1 MILKGSQRA
10 GASQLANHLLNAN
23 DNDHVTIHEVSGF
36 MVDDVYGAF
45 REIEAVSQGTQC
57 QQYMFSLSL
66 NPPPSVEVSTQQYED
81 TVARI
86 EKELHL
92 DGQPRVIVFHEK
104 ENRIHA
110 HAVWSRIDAQAMKAI
125 PMSFFKNKLMEISRD
140 IYLENDWLLPKGFM
154 DHEKRDPL
162 KYSLEEYQQAKRMDQ
177 NPKLVK
183 RILKTCWEQSDN
195 RNSFEAVLKR
205 QGFFLA
211 RGERRGIL
219 AVSMTG
225 EPLSLSRWLGVNAK
239 DLKARLG
246 DPKTFLSVTD
256 TLEVIEKNKSKRY
269 DALQAELKQ
278 RKAEQLKPLI
288 QKRRELITKQREER
302 QILKEKHDLRQ
313 QKELTMRQARFR
325 SGLRGLWDRVTGAS
339 KKLSLENERAHQ
351 QSLKRDAMEWDQLKQ
366 RQLKARSQIVSR
378 IQILK
383 ADAQN
388 EAQTMQRI
396 LEPHQ
401 KSYVSEKVFSR
412 NVAAT
417 RSTKELGR

>member
-23 DNDHVTIHEVSGF
+23 DNDHVTVHEVSGF
-36 MVDDVYGAF
+36 MADDVYGAF

-66 NPPPSVEVSTQQYED
+66 NPPPSVEVSTQRYEE
-81 TVARI
+81 TVTRI
-86 EKELHL
+86 EKELNL

-110 HAVWSRIDAQAMKAI
+110 HAVWSRIDAQTMKAI

-140 IYLENDWLLPKGFM
+140 IYLENDWPLPKGFM

-162 KYSLEEYQQAKRMDQ
+162 RYSLEEYQQAKRMDQ

-183 RILKTCWEQSDN
+183 RVLKTCWEQSDN
-195 RNSFEAVLKR
+195 RDSFEVALKR

-211 RGERRGIL
+211 RGARRGFL

-225 EPLSLSRWLGVNAK
+225 GPLSLSRWLNAKAK

-246 DPKTFLSVTD
+246 DPKSLPSVSEM
-256 TLEVIEKNKSKRY
+256 LEKIELNKSKRY
-269 DALQAELKQ
+269 NALQAELNQ
-278 RKAEQLKPLI
+278 QKAERLKPLL
-288 QKRRELITKQREER
+288 QKRRDLITKQRAER
-302 QILKEKHDLRQ
+302 QALKEKHDLRQ
-313 QKELTMRQARFR
+313 QRELTMRQARFR
-325 SGLRGLWDRVTGAS
+325 SGLRGLWDRVTGTH
-339 KKLSLENERAHQ
+339 KKLSLENERSYQ
-351 QSLKRDAMEWDQLKQ
+351 QSLQRDAREWDQTKQ

-378 IQILK
+378 TQVTKAELQKQRAAMFVLK
-383 ADAQN
+383 GGQRAAIAQHPSK
-388 EAQTMQRI
+388 EAVKLR
-396 LEPHQ
+396 
-401 KSYVSEKVFSR
+401 VDRSR
-412 NVAAT
+412 
-417 RSTKELGR
+417 

>member
-23 DNDHVTIHEVSGF
+23 DNDHVTVHEVSGF
-36 MVDDVYGAF
+36 MADDVYGAF

-66 NPPPSVEVSTQQYED
+66 NPPPSIEVSAQQYEE
-81 TVARI
+81 TVAGI
-86 EKELHL
+86 EKELNL
-92 DGQPRVIVFHEK
+92 NGQPRVIVFHEK

-140 IYLENDWLLPKGFM
+140 IYLENDWPLPKGFM

-162 KYSLEEYQQAKRMDQ
+162 NYTLEEYQQAKRMDQ

-183 RILKTCWEQSDN
+183 RVLRTCWEQSDN
-195 RNSFEAVLKR
+195 RDSFEAALKR

-211 RGERRGIL
+211 RGDKRGFL

-246 DPKTFLSVTD
+246 DPKSLPSVSE
-256 TLEVIEKNKSKRY
+256 TLEIIEKNKSKRY
-269 DALQAELKQ
+269 DALQTELKQ
-278 RKAEQLKPLI
+278 RKAEQLKPLL
-288 QKRRELITKQREER
+288 QNRRELITKQRQER
-302 QILKEKHDLRQ
+302 QALKERHDLRQ

-325 SGLRGLWDRVTGAS
+325 SGLRGLWDRVTGTH
-339 KKLSLENERAHQ
+339 KKLSLENERAYQ
-351 QSLKRDAMEWDQLKQ
+351 QSLQRDVGEQDQLKQ
-366 RQLKARSQIVSR
+366 RQLKARHHIVSR
-378 IQILK
+378 IRVVKIELQKQSSALTVIHN
-383 ADAQN
+383 ADRN
-388 EAQTMQRI
+388 RPTLIRS
-396 LEPHQ
+396 
-401 KSYVSEKVFSR
+401 KGSEKPIR
-412 NVAAT
+412 GLC
-417 RSTKELGR
+417 R

>member
-23 DNDHVTIHEVSGF
+23 DNDHVTVHEVSGF
-36 MVDDVYGAF
+36 MADDVYGAF

-66 NPPPSVEVSTQQYED
+66 NPPPSVDVSAQKYEE

-86 EKELHL
+86 EKELNL
-92 DGQPRVIVFHEK
+92 GGQPRVIVFHEK

-110 HAVWSRIDAQAMKAI
+110 HAVWSRIDAQEMKAI

-140 IYLENDWLLPKGFM
+140 IYLENDWPLPKGFM

-195 RNSFEAVLKR
+195 RNSFEAALKR
-205 QGFFLA
+205 QGFFLT
-211 RGERRGIL
+211 RGDRRGFL

-225 EPLSLSRWLGVNAK
+225 EPLSLSRWLGVGAK

-246 DPKTFLSVTD
+246 DPKSLPSVTS
-256 TLEVIEKNKSKRY
+256 TLETIDLNKSKRY
-269 DALQAELKQ
+269 DALLAELKQ
-278 RKAEQLKPLI
+278 RKSEQLKPLI
-288 QKRRELITKQREER
+288 QKRRELITNQHEER
-302 QILKEKHDLRQ
+302 QALKEKHDLRQ
-313 QKELTMRQARFR
+313 QKELNMRQARFR
-325 SGLRGLWDRVTGAS
+325 SGLRGLWDRVIGTH
-339 KKLSLENERAHQ
+339 KKLIHENERAYQ
-351 QSLKRDAMEWDQLKQ
+351 QSLQRDAREWDQLKQ
-366 RQLKARSQIVSR
+366 RQLKARSQVISR
-378 IQILK
+378 IQVTKAELHKRQMMVQQALK
-383 ADAQN
+383 PTITLGGKRLDTPNRSN
-388 EAQTMQRI
+388 EFNPR
-396 LEPHQ
+396 
-401 KSYVSEKVFSR
+401 SR
-412 NVAAT
+412 K
-417 RSTKELGR
+417 R